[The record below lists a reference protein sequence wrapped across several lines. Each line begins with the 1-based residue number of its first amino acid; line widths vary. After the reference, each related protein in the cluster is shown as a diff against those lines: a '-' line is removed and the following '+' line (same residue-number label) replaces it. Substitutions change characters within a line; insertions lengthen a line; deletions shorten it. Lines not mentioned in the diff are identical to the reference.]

1 CSHGAWSTETL
12 QTVVGVSEV
21 DGDFADILSMR
32 NAHWVRLAPLELQ
45 GALRW
50 RLVDYNHGP
59 AIADTEQWEH
69 PQL

>member
-1 CSHGAWSTETL
+1 L
-12 QTVVGVSEV
+12 QTLLGLSEV
-21 DGDFADILSMR
+21 HGDFADILSMR

-59 AIADTEQWEH
+59 AIADTEQ
-69 PQL
+69 